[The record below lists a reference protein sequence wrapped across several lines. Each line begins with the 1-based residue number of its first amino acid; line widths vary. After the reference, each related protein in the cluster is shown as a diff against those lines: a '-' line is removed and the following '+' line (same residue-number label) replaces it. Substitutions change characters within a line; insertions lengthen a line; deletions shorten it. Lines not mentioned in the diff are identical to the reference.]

1 MVGRGLLQAESS
13 ETQAL
18 AFLRHAAQLDPQNP
32 KFAYW
37 EGVGYWANGDT
48 ELERRSYFRGL
59 SADPD
64 NIDLLINLGHSYL
77 GDRRYDEALEAYKAV
92 LRLSPG
98 EPSATYNSGLI
109 YRAKQMVPEEIDA
122 WKHFLVNNRIGTKA
136 FRAVERL
143 NGYGDYSFRTYQIGY
158 RKVIVNQQ
166 VLLDNSLSYQR
177 RGKELEEI
185 SSILKHNQRMNLE
198 VVVFVENDSEAAR
211 NKALEIKRI
220 LVDVGG
226 TNLKNQVRL
235 SWFDVPETID
245 SQGDKVKGVLSEGL
259 LFFCRLEINNK
270 KENVI

>member
-1 MVGRGLLQAESS
+1 MKLRLLPFFGMPGS
-13 ETQAL
+13 L
-18 AFLRHAAQLDPQNP
+18 PPQNP
-32 KFAYW
+32 EIAYW

-109 YRAKQMVPEEIDA
+109 YRAKQMVADEIDA
-122 WKHFLVNNRIGTKA
+122 WKRFLVSNRIGTKA

-143 NGYGDYSFRTYQIGY
+143 NDYGDYSFRTYQIGF
-158 RKVIVNQQ
+158 RKLIINQQ
-166 VLLDNSLSYQR
+166 VLLDNTLSYQR

-185 SSILKHNQRMNLE
+185 SSILKHNQRLILE
-198 VVVFVENDSEAAR
+198 VVVFVENDKQAAR
-211 NKALEIKRI
+211 NKAFEIKSI
-220 LVDVGG
+220 LVEMGG
-226 TNLKNQVRL
+226 MKLKNQVRL
-235 SWFDVPETID
+235 SWFDVPEIIG
-245 SQGDKVKGVLSEGL
+245 SQGDKVQGEISEGVLL
-259 LFFCRLEINNK
+259 FCRLETNNK
-270 KENVI
+270 KEKVI